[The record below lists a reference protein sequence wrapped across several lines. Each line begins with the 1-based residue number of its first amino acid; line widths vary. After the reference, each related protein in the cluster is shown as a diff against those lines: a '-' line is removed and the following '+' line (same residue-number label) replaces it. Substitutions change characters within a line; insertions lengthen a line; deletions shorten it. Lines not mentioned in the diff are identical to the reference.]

1 MAEQVRTLELQRA
14 QRALARGDDTRVVL
28 EQLSRAVTNKLIHA
42 PTTGLKQASAKGR
55 QDLVDHARQLLGL
68 ENEPASTSNV
78 RGEDNVDLELPPT
91 SVKNT
96 PRTLQ

>member
-14 QRALARGDDTRVVL
+14 QRALARGDDSRVVL

-42 PTTGLKQASAKGR
+42 PTAGLKQAGAKGR

-68 ENEPASTSNV
+68 ENEPSSASSV
-78 RGEDNVDLELPPT
+78 SGQDNSDIELPPT
-91 SVKNT
+91 AVKNT